1 MNYSEIRKI
10 DTANGPGVRVSLFVS
25 GCRRHCPGCF
35 NEVAWDFNHG
45 KEYTIDTQNQIKKY
59 LGKDFISG
67 LTILGGE
74 PLEVEN
80 IPQVLSLIKEIN
92 SELPQKNIWLYS
104 GFTIDELQKR
114 RLEEPQLDD
123 ILTRINY
130 LVEGPFIGSLKD
142 ITLKFRG
149 SSNQNIYKR
158 TNKELILDEKYNI

>member
-35 NEVAWDFNHG
+35 NEVTWDFNHG

-59 LGKDFISG
+59 LGKDFING

-114 RLEEPQLDD
+114 RSEEPQLDD
-123 ILTRINY
+123 TLKRINY

-149 SSNQNIYKR
+149 SSNQHIYKR
-158 TNKELILDEKYNI
+158 TDKELILDEKYNI